1 MHLAAIGDRVTTK
14 YIVEKYMTASPHTV
28 GRNQPL
34 SVAHRI
40 MRDHRIRHLPVLDA
54 GKLVGVVS
62 DRDLHL
68 IETLK
73 DVDPDKVKVDEAM
86 SPEPF
91 VVDRRKPLTEVVV
104 EMVERKVG
112 SALVV
117 DEDRVIGVFT
127 VIDALRLLAELLQRG
142 KNRLSEP

>member
-1 MHLAAIGDRVTTK
+1 MTK
-14 YIVEKYMTASPHTV
+14 YVIDRYMTPSPHTV

-40 MRDHRIRHLPVLDA
+40 MRDRRIRHLPVLDA
-54 GKLVGVVS
+54 GKLVGIVS

-73 DVDPDKVKVDEAM
+73 DVDPEKVLVDEAM

-91 VVDRRKPLTEVVV
+91 VVPRGSMLSDVIEQLV
-104 EMVERKVG
+104 EQKIG
-112 SALVV
+112 SAIVV
-117 DEDRVIGVFT
+117 DDGDRVVGVFT
-127 VIDALRLLAELLQRG
+127 VIDALRLLGELLHRG
-142 KNRLSEP
+142 RAHAAA